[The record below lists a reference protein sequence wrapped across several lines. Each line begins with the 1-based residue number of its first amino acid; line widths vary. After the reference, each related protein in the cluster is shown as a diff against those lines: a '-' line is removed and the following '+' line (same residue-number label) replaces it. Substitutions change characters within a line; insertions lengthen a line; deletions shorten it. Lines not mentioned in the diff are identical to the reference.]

1 MRSPIPS
8 LALEVDFLQRSV
20 RVDGMPV
27 DLTATEFGILA
38 ALAREPGIVV
48 SRAALLDLVWGPGFA
63 DADDLVDLHVDG
75 LRHKLGDGADHERMV
90 ETVGALGYRLAS
102 ID

>member
-38 ALAREPGIVV
+38 ALAREPGTVV
-48 SRAALLDLVWGPGFA
+48 SRAALLDLVWGPGFV
-63 DADDLVDLHVDG
+63 DEDQLVDLHVAE
-75 LRHKLGDGADHERMV
+75 LRRKLGDGADRERIV
-90 ETVGALGYRLAS
+90 QTVGALGYRLAS